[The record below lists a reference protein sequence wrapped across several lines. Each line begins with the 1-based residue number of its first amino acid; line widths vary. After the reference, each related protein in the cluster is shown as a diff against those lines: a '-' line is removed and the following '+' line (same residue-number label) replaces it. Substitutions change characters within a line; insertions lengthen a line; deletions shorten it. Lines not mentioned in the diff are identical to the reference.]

1 VDNPARERSR
11 GLGLG
16 LSIVQRLGIITDHKV
31 GVRSLHGKGSVFS
44 IEAPIVETAL
54 IVTSPAVPA
63 MTSSPLPDVPTRS
76 GKILVIEDDPDI
88 RQLLEMFLTDEGHE
102 VATVRDGHDAIALIT
117 PHTNL
122 PDLILSDYN
131 LPNGGNGLEVTKKLR
146 EMIGHAVAVVI
157 VTGDIS
163 SKTAQ
168 DIADA
173 NCARLN
179 KPMKLSDLNNT
190 IQYLLT
196 DATSFPAPKRFQPKR
211 ERTSDQAT
219 IFVVDDDAA
228 ICSTMS
234 ELLEGQGYHVETFAT
249 GEAFL
254 SSGAKPS
261 NACLLLDAN
270 LPGMSGFELLNNLP
284 DSLENIQAI
293 MITGQGDTKL
303 AVQAIKSGAFDFI
316 EKPVGQDELLAA
328 ISRALE
334 RSKDAE
340 NMTSQRQVAAAKVAS
355 LTTRQRQIMHLV
367 LAGEPSKIIAE
378 DLGISQRTVENH
390 RASIME
396 KTGTKSLPALARLA
410 LTAVTKNGIPNKP
423 Q

>member
-1 VDNPARERSR
+1 
-11 GLGLG
+11 
-16 LSIVQRLGIITDHKV
+16 
-31 GVRSLHGKGSVFS
+31 
-44 IEAPIVETAL
+44 
-54 IVTSPAVPA
+54 
-63 MTSSPLPDVPTRS
+63 
-76 GKILVIEDDPDI
+76 
-88 RQLLEMFLTDEGHE
+88 
-102 VATVRDGHDAIALIT
+102 
-117 PHTNL
+117 
-122 PDLILSDYN
+122 
-131 LPNGGNGLEVTKKLR
+131 
-146 EMIGHAVAVVI
+146 
-157 VTGDIS
+157 
-163 SKTAQ
+163 
-168 DIADA
+168 
-173 NCARLN
+173 
-179 KPMKLSDLNNT
+179 
-190 IQYLLT
+190 
-196 DATSFPAPKRFQPKR
+196 
-211 ERTSDQAT
+211 
-219 IFVVDDDAA
+219 
-228 ICSTMS
+228 
-234 ELLEGQGYHVETFAT
+234 
-249 GEAFL
+249 
-254 SSGAKPS
+254 
-261 NACLLLDAN
+261 
-270 LPGMSGFELLNNLP
+270 MSGFELLNNLP